1 MFAGLLLLILLIIS
15 FSIELTLQENSA
27 KKAYSVFLRT
37 CQDLKEDS
45 IHVTYAEMYSKKGC
59 CIINVNFFKRFL
71 QPLRQGPGNYTR
83 PKKRVVW
90 LDGSRWEELSDWLDQ
105 DERSS
110 LIGWIKMRGDVWL
123 VGSRWEK
130 LSDWLDQDSCPPP
143 DPGDKGQC
151 HSTSDIAQYCRLVY
165 SCFLLLLFLFV

>member
-27 KKAYSVFLRT
+27 EKAYSVFLRT

-71 QPLRQGPGNYTR
+71 QPLRQGLGNYTR
-83 PKKRVVW
+83 PKKRVVG

-105 DERSS
+105 DERRC
-110 LIGWIKMRGDVWL
+110 LIGWIKMREVVWL
-123 VGSRWEK
+123 VGSRLLPSTW
-130 LSDWLDQDSCPPP
+130 SRWQGS
-143 DPGDKGQC
+143 QC
-151 HSTSDIAQYCRLVY
+151 HSTSNIAQYCRLVY
-165 SCFLLLLFLFV
+165 SCCFLLLLFLFV